1 MPGLPCTKCRHGHV
15 IYAKSSDMQSMHGCI
30 YSLSVSPF
38 LSTADFGDFNRYDSQ
53 EFLQKFV
60 LFPIVSASF
69 FALCWF
75 VFDTSMVSILRLS
88 FQDWIQDERVLEEA
102 TQKVALLYQS
112 FRWAVVYSISFPVVC
127 VCGLEP
133 DPFYPLFSKDSL
145 QR

>member
-1 MPGLPCTKCRHGHV
+1 MKNV
-15 IYAKSSDMQSMHGCI
+15 A
-30 YSLSVSPF
+30 
-38 LSTADFGDFNRYDSQ
+38 A
-53 EFLQKFV
+53 
-60 LFPIVSASF
+60 
-69 FALCWF
+69 ALCWF